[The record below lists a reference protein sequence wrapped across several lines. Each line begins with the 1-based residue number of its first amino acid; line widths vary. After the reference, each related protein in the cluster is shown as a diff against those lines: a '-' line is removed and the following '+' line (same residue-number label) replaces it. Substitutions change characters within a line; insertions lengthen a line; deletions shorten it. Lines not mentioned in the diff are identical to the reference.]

1 MIAFLL
7 AAALTLPVRVSGDG
21 FTVRAE
27 AGMENVAAAVAEQVP
42 GDLDAIYADLRGLP
56 RPQTIEIRLVK
67 QASSLQA
74 VAPSGA
80 RVPEWAAGVA
90 FPTRGIV
97 IVAMRRGAHDLDL
110 GNTTTHELAH
120 MALGA
125 ALRGHAPRWL
135 DEGFA
140 YLHSSDFSW
149 ARTRTLTGMAWT
161 GNRYF
166 LYELEQRF
174 PPGENAAGRAYAQAY
189 DFVAYL
195 AKRGRFV
202 DKDDDG
208 NREPFRQFLVR
219 ISDGRGLDN
228 ASIRAFGVPMDQ
240 LELEWWE
247 SVRKKYL
254 WSLIGM
260 STLFVW
266 CVGAVLLMWAW
277 WKRRGQNKRRLAQ
290 WAEEESGLPDDG
302 DDYAAAD

>member
-7 AAALTLPVRVSGDG
+7 TAALTLPVQVSGDG

-27 AGMENVAAAVAEQVP
+27 AGMEEVAAGIAEQVP
-42 GDLDAIYADLRGLP
+42 ADLDAIYADLSGLP
-56 RPQTIEIRLVK
+56 RPETIEIRLVK
-67 QASSLQA
+67 QAASLQA
-74 VAPSGA
+74 AAPEGSL
-80 RVPEWAAGVA
+80 VPEWAAGVA

-97 IVAMRRGAHDLDL
+97 IVAMRRDANDLAFR
-110 GNTTTHELAH
+110 NTTTHELAH

-149 ARTRTLTGMAWT
+149 ARTRTLAGMAWT

-166 LYELEQRF
+166 LYELEHRF

-195 AKRGRFV
+195 AKRGRYA
-202 DKDDDG
+202 DEDDDG

-228 ASIRAFGVPMDQ
+228 ASIRAFGVPMEQ
-240 LELEWWE
+240 LEREWWE
-247 SVRKKYL
+247 SVRTKYL
-254 WSLIGM
+254 WSLVGM
-260 STLFVW
+260 FTLFVW
-266 CVGAVLLMWAW
+266 FVGAILLMLAW
-277 WKRRGQNKRRLAQ
+277 WTRRRQNKRRLAQ
-290 WAEEESGLPDDG
+290 WALDEAGLPDE